1 MRFNVPLGAVKV
13 ASVTALAGA
22 ACAMGVLPAGAATAA
37 VTRYATTTVVSVPKT
52 GYTLTNITLS
62 ATEKGL
68 GGNPTGTVTFW
79 VGGRKLCHG
88 SLYRRKTSCDA
99 QFTNPGTKTITAKYS
114 GNAMHKPSSGTGTI
128 KVTNKPATG
137 KFATT
142 VTINNPKLNAPV
154 TTQAGHVTELQVTVT
169 SAGGGTPTGTVEFLP
184 TNLGPGP
191 YATDIVC
198 NVTLANGTGECPVDP
213 PVGTWGFILYQ
224 ATYLG
229 DATHTGNATVAGAE
243 YKLITPDP
251 TTTTVEGP
259 ATASVGSVTIT
270 ADVVPDTY
278 GGPTYN
284 ILAGFSET
292 GGDTVNFTI
301 DGTTVACAAAP
312 LQWNA
317 GTTTNYATC
326 TTNLA
331 GGTHTVVATYS
342 GDEYTNPSTSDS
354 FTIQVNV

>member
-1 MRFNVPLGAVKV
+1 MRLNRPLGAVKV
-13 ASVTALAGA
+13 ASVTALAAA
-22 ACAMGVLPAGAATAA
+22 ACTMWALPAGAATAS
-37 VTRYATTTVVSVPKT
+37 VVKHATTTVVSAPKS
-52 GYTLTNITLS
+52 GYTHTNIKLS
-62 ATEKGL
+62 ATEKGT

-79 VGGRKLCHG
+79 LGTRKLCHG
-88 SLYRRKTSCDA
+88 SLYRRTTSCSA
-99 QFTNPGTKTITAKYS
+99 QFTNPGTKTVTAKYS
-114 GNAMHKPSSGTGTI
+114 GNALHKPSSGTAVI
-128 KVTNKPATG
+128 KVTNKPTTG
-137 KFATT
+137 KFATS

-154 TTQAGHVTELQVTVT
+154 TTQAGHVTELSVTVT

-184 TNLGPGP
+184 TNLGGGP

-198 NVTLANGTGECPVDP
+198 NVTLANGTGQCPVDP

-229 DATHTGNATVAGAE
+229 DATHTGNATVKGAE

-251 TTTTVEGP
+251 TGTTVESP
-259 ATASVGSVTIT
+259 ATAAPGSVTIT
-270 ADVVPDTY
+270 ADVVPNTY

-292 GGDTVNFTI
+292 GGDTVQFKV

-317 GTTTNYATC
+317 GTTTNFATC
-326 TTNLA
+326 ATTLA
-331 GGTHTVVATYS
+331 AGTHSVVATYS
-342 GDEYTNPSTSDS
+342 GDEYTNASTSAA
-354 FTIQVNV
+354 FTITVS